1 MRIEQNNEEKAAHF
15 ASIGM
20 MDRANFY
27 ATMVLIEEIKNLR
40 KSLENDRRV

>member
-1 MRIEQNNEEKAAHF
+1 MRIEQTTEEKAVHF

-27 ATMVLIEEIKNLR
+27 ATLVLINEIKELR
-40 KSLENDRRV
+40 KVLEK